1 MRFLFEAVLLFI
13 LLLCAWNG
21 YKKGL
26 VMCIGTILAIIISLY
41 VGDLM
46 GDTFS
51 SAVTPV
57 LRPFISGYMD
67 GTEGVISESMTEL
80 IGTANSG
87 LSVDEALA
95 QNPDLKY
102 DLCVNSFQQVGIY
115 SSAAKSMATQATALS
130 DESGVTLS
138 SAIVSVACSSIAY
151 TMIFILFFLLTV
163 IIITVIGNLFNLSF
177 KIPGKEKLNTIGGV
191 AAGTLTGIII
201 CMLVTWMLRFAGAF
215 LPEETMRRT
224 LLTAL
229 FLKINF
235 IPLFLTI

>member
-13 LLLCAWNG
+13 PLLCAWNG

-26 VMCIGTILAIIISLY
+26 VMCIGTLLAIIISLY

-51 SAVTPV
+51 PEVTPV

-67 GTEGVISESMTEL
+67 GTEGAISESMAEL
-80 IGTANSG
+80 VGTANSG

-95 QNPDLKY
+95 QTPDLKY
-102 DLCVNSFQQVGIY
+102 DLCVSSFKQVGIY
-115 SSAAKSMATQATALS
+115 SSAAKTMATEAMALS
-130 DESGVTLS
+130 DEGGVPLS
-138 SAIVSVACSSIAY
+138 SAIVSVVCSSLAY
-151 TMIFILFFLLTV
+151 AMIFILFFLLVV
-163 IIITVIGNLFNLSF
+163 IIITIIGNLFNLSF
-177 KIPGKEKLNTIGGV
+177 KIPDKEKLNTIGGL
-191 AAGTLTGIII
+191 AAGALTGIII
-201 CMLVTWMLRFAGAF
+201 CMLITWALRFAGIF
-215 LPEETMRRT
+215 LPEDAMRRT

-235 IPLFLTI
+235 IPLLLTI